1 MNKAKIVVYKACIK
15 DVDVAMLY
23 DRFKDK
29 MTDERLARINKAQSK
44 AAIKSIIC
52 TGAITAV
59 VLDKYLVYKD
69 MIVSS
74 SCGKPYIM
82 GRDDLFFNVSNSGDY
97 VAIAVSDREVGLDIQ
112 KPVDVSDSLIKK
124 VISLTD
130 RERFKDLIETSFNA
144 IWAIKEAYVKLT
156 GEGIS
161 RELSG
166 ISFEAFNEML
176 NIYDEG
182 VLKAK
187 GALKRIDDEYSLA
200 VASYADFEMD
210 FFDVDLNKR

>member
-1 MNKAKIVVYKACIK
+1 MNKTKIVVYKACIK
-15 DVDVAMLY
+15 NIDVDMLY
-23 DRFKDK
+23 ERFKDK
-29 MTDERLARINKAQSK
+29 MTDERLARINRAQNKAT
-44 AAIKSIIC
+44 IKSIIC

-112 KPVDVSDSLIKK
+112 KPVAVSESLVKR

-130 RERFKDLIETSFNA
+130 RERLKELIETSFNS
-144 IWAIKEAYVKLT
+144 IWSIKEAYVKLT

-161 RELSG
+161 RDLSG

-182 VLKAK
+182 VFKAK

-200 VASYADFEMD
+200 VASYADFEID
-210 FFDVDLNKR
+210 FFDVDFNKR